1 MVRTHRKAAAHFAE
15 RGPVGRGEFLSRVPK
30 NKKGAGRFDLRK
42 NTGKSVAS
50 KKKLCYNYD
59 MLKTEFCS
67 LKAVDEPLSEPDLN
81 GVSGQV
87 PIGLSSLFYS
97 AKMEEKHMK
106 RTLAWILAAVLVLGL
121 LAGCSKNAETPD
133 DGSDAEE
140 SATNTVILK
149 EADEKMINTY
159 TLLAVNPEAPFV
171 DADGNPVSDVAVNA
185 AGAEA
190 LIDWFL
196 SAEGKDLAADYG
208 QAEYGDSLFYLLE
221 GAPVFEGEIA
231 AATPETETI
240 RLSTTTSV
248 NDSGL
253 LGALLPVFESEYG
266 YKVEIQSAGTG
277 KAIAAAKYGN
287 ADLILVHAKSQE
299 ETFVADGF
307 SYVLPGFESER
318 LSFLYNYFVLCGPAS
333 DPAGVKDC
341 ASVLDAFAAIADGK
355 YTFISRGDGSGT
367 HTKELSLWP
376 EALGITA
383 DAESFADYTEW
394 YVSAN
399 AGMGSCLV
407 MAEEKE
413 AYILTDKATFLTFQ
427 ANGGVM

>member
-1 MVRTHRKAAAHFAE
+1 M
-15 RGPVGRGEFLSRVPK
+15 
-30 NKKGAGRFDLRK
+30 KK
-42 NTGKSVAS
+42 
-50 KKKLCYNYD
+50 
-59 MLKTEFCS
+59 
-67 LKAVDEPLSEPDLN
+67 
-81 GVSGQV
+81 
-87 PIGLSSLFYS
+87 
-97 AKMEEKHMK
+97 
-106 RTLAWILAAVLVLGL
+106 TLALLLTLVLILGL
-121 LAGCSKNAETPD
+121 LAGCGSSGSSPAPASSETPAA
-133 DGSDAEE
+133 SEPPASPAAPETPAASEAPAASESPAAPAESETPAASE
-140 SATNTVILK
+140 SPAAPSEEPEPAGVNTVILK
-149 EADEKMINTY
+149 EADDKMINTY
-159 TLLAVNPEAPFV
+159 TLLAVNPDAPFV
-171 DADGNPVSDVAVNA
+171 DADGNPVSDVAVNT

-196 SAEGKDLAADYG
+196 SAEGKKLAADYG
-208 QAEYGDSLFYLLE
+208 QAEYGDSLFYLLD
-221 GAPVFEGEIA
+221 GAPVYEGEITP
-231 AATPETETI
+231 ATDETGTI

-287 ADLILVHAKSQE
+287 ADLILVHSKSQE

-307 SYVLPGFESER
+307 ATVLPGFESER
-318 LSFLYNYFVLCGPAS
+318 LSFLYNYFVLCGPAD

-355 YTFISRGDGSGT
+355 YPFISRGDGSGT

-383 DAESFADYTEW
+383 EADSFADYTDW

-407 MAEEKE
+407 MAEQMG

-427 ANGGVM
+427 ANNGVM